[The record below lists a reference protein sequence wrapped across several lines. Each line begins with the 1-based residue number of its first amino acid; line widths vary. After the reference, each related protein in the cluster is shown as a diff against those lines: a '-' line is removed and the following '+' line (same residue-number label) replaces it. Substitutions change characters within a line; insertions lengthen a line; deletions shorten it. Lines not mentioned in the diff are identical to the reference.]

1 MRLLVTGGAGYIG
14 SITARLLREAGHEVT
29 VVDDLSA
36 HRNAGTDGDLVVA
49 DIRDTAG
56 LNTLLRERSVEGV
69 MHFAAL
75 KSVADSWR
83 RPEEYHQVNVG
94 GTVSLLDAMPH
105 AQVPLLVFSGTAAIY
120 GAPKT
125 LPVTEEELA
134 APLNPYGETKL
145 LAEREIAARAARGDV
160 RFCTLRYFNAAG
172 ATLDGSMGEQA
183 ADAPNLVPVV
193 IGAAL
198 GKRSHVP
205 IYGTDYSTDDGTAE
219 RDYVHVLDLAA
230 AHLLALEYLRDGGE
244 SAAFNLG
251 TGRATSVREI
261 VAAAERITGR
271 PIPVREEPRRA
282 GDAPAIWAD
291 PTRANQRLG
300 WTAHYGTDEILETAW
315 RWYQHRPA

>member
-1 MRLLVTGGAGYIG
+1 
-14 SITARLLREAGHEVT
+14 VT

-36 HRNAGTDGDLVVA
+36 HRDAGTDSGLVVA

-56 LNTLLRERSVEGV
+56 LSTLLRERDVEGV
-69 MHFAAL
+69 LHFAAL

-94 GTVSLLDAMPH
+94 GTVALLDAMRH
-105 AQVPLLVFSGTAAIY
+105 AQVPLLVFSGTCAVY
-120 GAPKT
+120 GAPTT
-125 LPVTEEELA
+125 LPVTEEEPV

-145 LAEREIAARAARGDV
+145 LAEREIAARAAGGDL

-172 ATLDGSMGEQA
+172 ATLDGSMGERV

-193 IGAAL
+193 LGAAM
-198 GKRSHVP
+198 GQRAHVP
-205 IYGTDYSTDDGTAE
+205 IYGTDYPTDDGTAE

-230 AHLLALEYLRDGGE
+230 AHLRAQEYLRDGGE

-251 TGRATSVREI
+251 TGRPTSVREI
-261 VAAAERITGR
+261 LAVAERITGR
-271 PIPVREEPRRA
+271 SIPVREEPRRA

-291 PTRANQRLG
+291 PTRSRQRLG
-300 WTAHYGTDEILETAW
+300 WTAQYGIDEILETAW
-315 RWYQHRPA
+315 RWHQHLPA